1 METEVDSYL
10 MRLLTGLVIVHSFLH
25 KGSIV
30 DINLGDQI
38 SKEMTVMFSD
48 LRGFTTI
55 SETMTPQENFDFV
68 NSYLKRVSPVIRE
81 HQGFIVKYLG
91 DGIMSVFPERADD
104 ALQAA
109 IETLNRVA
117 EYNAYRETRGRLPLQ
132 VGIGVHTGYMM
143 VGIVG
148 EAHRM
153 QGDAFSD
160 DVNLTSRLEGLT
172 KFYQVSC
179 IITAET
185 YQRLANPGEYN
196 IRFLDRVRVKGKNEA
211 VELYEV
217 FDADSPDLRALKR
230 ETQDDLAEA
239 QRLYYAQQF
248 DAAQVQL
255 FKVLQRSPKD
265 KVAWHYLGQATRC
278 LEAGVE
284 ENWAGVTVMTEK

>member
-1 METEVDSYL
+1 
-10 MRLLTGLVIVHSFLH
+10 
-25 KGSIV
+25 
-30 DINLGDQI
+30 
-38 SKEMTVMFSD
+38 
-48 LRGFTTI
+48 
-55 SETMTPQENFDFV
+55 
-68 NSYLKRVSPVIRE
+68 
-81 HQGFIVKYLG
+81 
-91 DGIMSVFPERADD
+91 
-104 ALQAA
+104 
-109 IETLNRVA
+109 
-117 EYNAYRETRGRLPLQ
+117 
-132 VGIGVHTGYMM
+132 
-143 VGIVG
+143 
-148 EAHRM
+148 
-153 QGDAFSD
+153 
-160 DVNLTSRLEGLT
+160 
-172 KFYQVSC
+172 
-179 IITAET
+179 
-185 YQRLANPGEYN
+185 LANPGEYN